1 MIANPSNTEITSTI
15 LTVPAVLLLAFMGT
29 GGAFASES
37 TERLSKP
44 KHIFPIALKSEIDKE
59 TSFNGSGEREFQK
72 QSKLLQESLGLNVTQ
87 YSALMKTTRSS
98 VYTWHDLNTPLKKIR
113 SKTQDRFNQLSFALY
128 LIKEKNQILFGEW
141 LRNPLDPLVQ
151 EVNELL
157 EGDTILR
164 DDFIELATKINI
176 SLRKVADT
184 KDLNN
189 MLGIA

>member
-1 MIANPSNTEITSTI
+1 MKVNSNQTSMI
-15 LTVPAVLLLAFMGT
+15 LTVPAALLCACMGT

-37 TERLSKP
+37 TERLSNP
-44 KHIFPIALKSEIDKE
+44 KYTFTTAVKSEIDDE
-59 TSFNGSGEREFQK
+59 TLFSGGGEREFQK
-72 QSKLLQESLGLNVTQ
+72 QSKQLQESFGLNVTQ
-87 YSALMKTTRSS
+87 YSTLMQTTRSS
-98 VYTWHDLNTPLKKIR
+98 VYKWHDLNTPLKKVR

-128 LIKEKNQILFGEW
+128 LIKERHQTLFGEW

-164 DDFIELATKINI
+164 DDFIELSTKINI